1 MYNPFSLIDKT
12 ILVTGATSGI
22 GRAIAIECSKMG
34 AKLIIVG
41 RNNERLEDTFKS
53 LDGSEHLKFIVDL
66 TIESELI
73 DLVKRIPILNGI
85 VHAAGVVKNI
95 PFRYTKKS
103 DYLSTFDINFF
114 APIELSKSILKEKKI
129 NNEGSII
136 FLASIDGTLTS
147 YIGDSN
153 YSTSKAALVALS
165 KSLALELATKKIR
178 VNSILPGLI
187 DTPLINNEM
196 FLIEQLNIEKNKYPI
211 QRFGE
216 PEEIAYAA
224 IYLLSDASKW
234 VTGTNMVIDGGY
246 TIR

>member
-22 GRAIAIECSKMG
+22 GRAIALECSKMG

-41 RNNERLEDTFKS
+41 RNIERLEEIFIN
-53 LDGSEHLKFIVDL
+53 LEGSDNLKFNVDL
-66 TIESELI
+66 TIESEII
-73 DLVKRIPILNGI
+73 DLVKTIPSINGI
-85 VHAAGVVKNI
+85 VHAAGIVKNI

-103 DYLSTFDINFF
+103 DYLSTFDINLF
-114 APIELSKSILKEKKI
+114 APIELTKNILKEKKM
-129 NNEGSII
+129 NNEGSVV

-153 YSTSKAALVALS
+153 YSTSKSALVALS

-196 FLIEQLNIEKNKYPI
+196 FLVEQLNIEKNKYPI
-211 QRFGE
+211 QRFGN
-216 PEEIAYAA
+216 PEEVAYAA

-234 VTGTNMVIDGGY
+234 VTGSNMVIDGGY